1 MTSLPT
7 DWRTG
12 IATNYGGAQ
21 DGDSP
26 YSPSYGT
33 SIGACGYGLLDKSQ
47 WPYWSVGA
55 LSPSN
60 MFYSAGPING
70 CGQCFEIQCVDS
82 GGQFAGRCN
91 GNGGESVTIMVSDA
105 CPECEADHIDLQ
117 ALTYN
122 QLGPMALGR
131 IDIKYRRVNC
141 KPPVNMMVDVDSSS
155 GEGGWIRMTVKN
167 AAARAAIKGVAL
179 RGSGSSSWI
188 TLTNDWGAD
197 SALRTNLCALKIPQK
212 GAYLLCVPTC
222 ARWETPSQPVG
233 SPFDMQ
239 VTQDDGQVVTCN
251 GCLQEGTGT
260 FQTSMQFRVVGND
273 DAADIVSYDGATPNS
288 GSSGSSSSGSG
299 PSSAPAPSS
308 LSSSSGGCSA
318 CPDTPPNNSYSCA
331 AQKSFGKCG
340 QSWMSGYCKLTCGQC
355 SC

>member
-188 TLTNDWGAD
+188 TLTNDW
-197 SALRTNLCALKIPQK
+197 ALKH
-212 GAYLLCVPTC
+212 C
-222 ARWETPSQPVG
+222 APLAHGPNIAWNTRT
-233 SPFDMQ
+233 
-239 VTQDDGQVVTCN
+239 TIDGCSDLQVTCN